1 MENSFELLV
10 SEISFKYLIN
20 VYNEMKQFNIKFE
33 WLSRPNEHTVSKT
46 QQIMNFSVSFHG
58 FLAK

>member
-1 MENSFELLV
+1 
-10 SEISFKYLIN
+10 
-20 VYNEMKQFNIKFE
+20 MKHLNIKFE
-33 WLSRPNEHTVSKT
+33 WLMRPTEHTVSET